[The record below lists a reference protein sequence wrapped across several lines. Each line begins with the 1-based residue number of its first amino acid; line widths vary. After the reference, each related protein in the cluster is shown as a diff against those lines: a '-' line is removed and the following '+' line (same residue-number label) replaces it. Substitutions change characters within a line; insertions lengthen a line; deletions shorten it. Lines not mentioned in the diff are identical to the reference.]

1 MDPKF
6 EKTPAV
12 PELLD
17 LTILNAGQTANPPDF
32 YVKMTPASNRS
43 RGKYYCKVF
52 LKETSASE
60 SIESLPSNIWDTSS
74 SFAVIPSI
82 LILPFSFL
90 IVFKL
95 NM

>member
-1 MDPKF
+1 MNPKF
-6 EKTPAV
+6 EKTLLV

-17 LTILNAGQTANPPDF
+17 LTILDAGQTASPPDF
-32 YVKMTPASNRS
+32 YVKMTPASDRS

-60 SIESLPSNIWDTSS
+60 AIESAQSNVWDTSS

-82 LILPFSFL
+82 SFFISIKHL
-90 IVFKL
+90 
-95 NM
+95 M